1 VLLAVA
7 GSTIAGFLAIGGAAA
22 EILKQF

>member
-1 VLLAVA
+1 VLSAVA